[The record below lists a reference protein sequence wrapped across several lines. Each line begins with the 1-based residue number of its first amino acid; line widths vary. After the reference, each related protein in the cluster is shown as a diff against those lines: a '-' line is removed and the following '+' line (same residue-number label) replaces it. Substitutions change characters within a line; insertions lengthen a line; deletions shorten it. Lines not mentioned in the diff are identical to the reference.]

1 MKKPIVIIP
10 ARGGSKRIPNKNIAL
25 IDGVPMIA
33 LVIEKL
39 LSFDIFEKIYVST
52 DSAKIAEISISV
64 GACVPQLR
72 KSELSD
78 DFSPF
83 ELAIR
88 NFIEINRLDMED
100 LNIMCVYPQSI
111 FIELDS
117 IRDAL
122 KLLEKPNS
130 GFVISACKYS
140 PNPLRHTFIGTGQ
153 GNKILFP
160 ENSTKRSQDLTDVYF
175 DVGTF
180 YLASSKNWLETT
192 KFWYEKEFS
201 FVEIKK
207 EFAIDVDTQDDLK
220 SLIRTYKSLNSH

>member
-1 MKKPIVIIP
+1 LKKPIVIIP

-25 IDGVPMIA
+25 IDGVPMIT

-52 DSAKIAEISISV
+52 DSAKIAEISISA

-72 KSELSD
+72 KSEFSD
-78 DFSPF
+78 DFIPF

-88 NFIEINRLDMED
+88 NFIQINRLDMQD
-100 LNIMCVYPQSI
+100 LDIMCVYPQSI

-117 IRDAL
+117 VRDAI

-130 GFVISACKYS
+130 GFVISACRYS
-140 PNPLRHTFIGTGQ
+140 PNPLRHTFVETGES
-153 GNKILFP
+153 NKILFP
-160 ENSTKRSQDLTDVYF
+160 ENNTTRSQDLTDVYF

-180 YLASSKNWLETT
+180 YLANSKNWLETNE
-192 KFWYEKEFS
+192 FWYEKEFS
-201 FVEIKK
+201 FIEIKK
-207 EFAIDVDTQDDLK
+207 EFAIDVDTADDLEN
-220 SLIRTYKSLNSH
+220 LIRTYKSLNNN

>member
-1 MKKPIVIIP
+1 MKKPIAIIP

-25 IDGVPMIA
+25 IDGIPMIA
-33 LVIEKL
+33 IVIEKL

-52 DSAKIAEISISV
+52 DSEKIAEISISA

-72 KSELSD
+72 KSEFSD
-78 DFSPF
+78 DFIPF

-88 NFIEINRLDMED
+88 DFIRINKLEMQD

-117 IRDAL
+117 IRDAI
-122 KLLEKPNS
+122 KLLEKPKS

-140 PNPLRHTFIGTGQ
+140 PNPLRHTFVETGES
-153 GNKILFP
+153 NKILFP
-160 ENSTKRSQDLTDVYF
+160 ENNIKRSQDLTDVYF

-180 YLASSKNWLETT
+180 YLASSKNWLEANE
-192 KFWYEKEFS
+192 FWYEKEFS

-207 EFAIDVDTQDDLK
+207 EFAIDVDTQDDLEN
-220 SLIRTYKSLNSH
+220 LRRTYKSLNNN

>member
-25 IDGVPMIA
+25 IDGVPMIT

-52 DSAKIAEISISV
+52 DSAKIAEISISA

-72 KSELSD
+72 KSEFSD
-78 DFSPF
+78 DFIPF

-88 NFIEINRLDMED
+88 NFIQINRLDMQD
-100 LNIMCVYPQSI
+100 LDIMCVYPQSI

-117 IRDAL
+117 VRDAI

-130 GFVISACKYS
+130 GFVISACRYS
-140 PNPLRHTFIGTGQ
+140 PNPLRHTFVETGES
-153 GNKILFP
+153 NKILFP
-160 ENSTKRSQDLTDVYF
+160 ENNTTRSQDLTDVYF

-180 YLASSKNWLETT
+180 YLANSKNWLETNE
-192 KFWYEKEFS
+192 FWYEKEFS
-201 FVEIKK
+201 FIEIKK
-207 EFAIDVDTQDDLK
+207 EFAIDVDTADDLEN
-220 SLIRTYKSLNSH
+220 LIRTYKSLNNN

>member
-1 MKKPIVIIP
+1 VIIP

-25 IDGVPMIA
+25 IDGVPMIT

-52 DSAKIAEISISV
+52 DSAKIAEISISA

-72 KSELSD
+72 KSEFSD
-78 DFSPF
+78 DFIPF

-88 NFIEINRLDMED
+88 NFIQINRLDMQD
-100 LNIMCVYPQSI
+100 LDIMCVYPQSI

-117 IRDAL
+117 VRDAI

-130 GFVISACKYS
+130 GFVISACRYS
-140 PNPLRHTFIGTGQ
+140 PNPLRHTFVETGES
-153 GNKILFP
+153 NKILFP
-160 ENSTKRSQDLTDVYF
+160 ENNTTRSQDLTDVYF

-180 YLASSKNWLETT
+180 YLANSKNWLETNE
-192 KFWYEKEFS
+192 FWYEKEFS
-201 FVEIKK
+201 FIEIKK
-207 EFAIDVDTQDDLK
+207 EFAIDVDTADDLEN
-220 SLIRTYKSLNSH
+220 LIRTYKSLNNN

>member
-1 MKKPIVIIP
+1 MIIP

-25 IDGVPMIA
+25 IDGVPMIT

-52 DSAKIAEISISV
+52 DSAKIAEISISA

-72 KSELSD
+72 KSEFSD
-78 DFSPF
+78 DFIPF

-88 NFIEINRLDMED
+88 NFIQINRLDMQD
-100 LNIMCVYPQSI
+100 LDIMCVYPQSI

-117 IRDAL
+117 VRDAI

-130 GFVISACKYS
+130 GFVISACRYS
-140 PNPLRHTFIGTGQ
+140 PNPLRHTFVETGES
-153 GNKILFP
+153 NKILFP
-160 ENSTKRSQDLTDVYF
+160 ENNTTRSQDLTDVYF

-180 YLASSKNWLETT
+180 YLANSKNWLETNE
-192 KFWYEKEFS
+192 FWYEKEFS
-201 FVEIKK
+201 FIEIKK
-207 EFAIDVDTQDDLK
+207 EFAIDVDTADDLEN
-220 SLIRTYKSLNSH
+220 LIRTYKSLNNN